1 MNIDLRSPNLLR
13 SLRLA
18 RLVHLRR
25 LMSLIALVGCLLTPL
40 SVLAVFDDCK
50 ELFPNQ
56 RIPTA
61 TQVGRDLCFDSFA
74 VYYSPQD
81 KKPIYVVEKLNREQ
95 LSAPHPRRSNQ
106 FYEEARLPFSERAL
120 LSDYRGSGYDRG
132 HNAPAGD
139 MSNERAM
146 AQSFS
151 LANMM
156 PQARQNNQ
164 GIWAKNVEEPTRHY
178 AKRALGDIY
187 VFTGSTGN
195 QGSIGRSHVTI
206 PSHLYKLVYDPSKN
220 SAWAYWIENS
230 NDALMTPP
238 ISYAELV
245 TKTGIDFHL
254 PIQSEPTSLNS
265 MPTKPN
271 LIKSGQHVGSVGGWY
286 PVFFDTYLTEKV
298 NAILNE
304 IKAGK
309 VASVQI
315 QYDQNTEL
323 AKQIS
328 NQLQSQTQV
337 AIELSQS
344 SPPETPGVSY
354 ERKRVT
360 VIVRSK

>member
-1 MNIDLRSPNLLR
+1 MNSVLKAPTLLR
-13 SLRLA
+13 AFSLVR
-18 RLVHLRR
+18 LRR
-25 LMSLIALVGCLLTPL
+25 IVSFIAVIGCLLTPL
-40 SVLAVFDDCK
+40 KALALFDDCK
-50 ELFPNQ
+50 DLFPNQ
-56 RIPTA
+56 RIPTV

-81 KKPIYVVEKLNREQ
+81 KKPIYVVEKLNRDQ
-95 LSAPHPRRSNQ
+95 LLAPHPRRSNQ

-178 AKRALGDIY
+178 AKRATGDVY
-187 VFTGSTGN
+187 VFTGSTGY
-195 QGSIGRSHVTI
+195 QGSIGRGHVTI

-220 SAWAYWIENS
+220 SAWAYWIENT

-245 TKTGIDFHL
+245 SKTGIDFHL
-254 PIQSEPTSLNS
+254 PIQAESTPSNS
-265 MPTKPN
+265 PPSNANPN
-271 LIKSGQHVGSVGGWY
+271 KARQNAGLVGGWY
-286 PVFFDTYLTEKV
+286 PVFFDTYSTEKV
-298 NAILNE
+298 NAILNS

-315 QYDQNTEL
+315 QYDQNAEL
-323 AKQIS
+323 AKQIAS
-328 NQLQSQTQV
+328 QLQSQTQV
-337 AIELSQS
+337 VIELSQS
-344 SPPETPGVSY
+344 SPPDTPGVTY

-360 VIVRSK
+360 AIVRSKAN

>member
-1 MNIDLRSPNLLR
+1 MNSDLKSPGLLR
-13 SLRLA
+13 
-18 RLVHLRR
+18 VI
-25 LMSLIALVGCLLTPL
+25 SLICLLGYLLTPPRA
-40 SVLAVFDDCK
+40 LALFDDCK
-50 ELFPNQ
+50 DLFPNQ
-56 RIPTA
+56 RIPSA

-81 KKPIYVVEKLNREQ
+81 KKPIYVAQKLNREQ

-146 AQSFS
+146 DQSFS

-178 AKRALGDIY
+178 AKRAAGDIY

-195 QGSIGRSHVTI
+195 QGSIGRGHVTI

-220 SAWAYWIENS
+220 LAWAYWIENS

-245 TKTGIDFHL
+245 SKTGIDFHL
-254 PIQSEPTSLNS
+254 PIQGESNPSNTVSTNPKPIKTGQNASL
-265 MPTKPN
+265 
-271 LIKSGQHVGSVGGWY
+271 VGGWY
-286 PVFFDTYLTEKV
+286 PVFFDTYSAEKV
-298 NAILNE
+298 SAILNS

-315 QYDQNTEL
+315 QYDQNAEL
-323 AKQIS
+323 AKQIA

-344 SPPETPGVSY
+344 SPPETPGVTY